1 MVREYPEGSL
11 RGDAL
16 WPMFWSGREGSCPFV
31 RPRESK
37 HPPKHAEPQAPLE
50 QPKTNNKVLGENKQ
64 IVNRGRVFEQPASG
78 IINSSNAFSAIRST
92 TTCGSKSH
100 TSALSGLGGAIGHPT
115 SLSRQ
120 VRDMK
125 TRTVIE
131 PVTKPVNTMRM
142 GAMDPP
148 PAKKRKVEATLREQ
162 FAKIKTK
169 EKVEKKEG
177 YCENCKDRF
186 DDYQEVLFIL
196 LCWADE

>member
-1 MVREYPEGSL
+1 
-11 RGDAL
+11 
-16 WPMFWSGREGSCPFV
+16 
-31 RPRESK
+31 
-37 HPPKHAEPQAPLE
+37 
-50 QPKTNNKVLGENKQ
+50 
-64 IVNRGRVFEQPASG
+64 
-78 IINSSNAFSAIRST
+78 
-92 TTCGSKSH
+92 
-100 TSALSGLGGAIGHPT
+100 
-115 SLSRQ
+115 
-120 VRDMK
+120 MK

-131 PVTKPVNTMRM
+131 PVTKPVNTMRI

-148 PAKKRKVEATLREQ
+148 PAKKRKVETTLREQ